1 MSYLIVMNNIWTQ
14 ELAHLVGRGKGKG
27 LSLKG
32 HFSVDN
38 NLSKLYFIV
47 QKQCYGTEVC

>member
-14 ELAHLVGRGKGKG
+14 ELVHPVGREKGKG
-27 LSLKG
+27 LSLEG
-32 HFSVDN
+32 RFSIDN

-47 QKQCYGTEVC
+47 

>member
-14 ELAHLVGRGKGKG
+14 ELAHPVGRGKGKG
-27 LSLKG
+27 LSLEG
-32 HFSVDN
+32 HLSIDN

-47 QKQCYGTEVC
+47 SK